1 MDKDSPALTYKDVLL
16 KPKRSPLSSRREA
29 NLDSRFTRNVELS
42 VPFVSSNMATVTE
55 HETAIAMAR
64 EGGIGVIHQ
73 FIPPE
78 KQAEQIEKVKRSTSY
93 IIHNPITVDPDTSL
107 KQAQRVMRENDITSV
122 LVEKKGKLKG
132 IMTRRDYIFE
142 DDSKTLVEELMTPR
156 SDLVTADPGIELE
169 EAKKVLFDNRIEKLP
184 LVEDNEI
191 KGLITGKDI
200 KKLEHWPQSNRD
212 KQGKLRVAAAVG
224 VSDAL
229 QRSEVLVESGVDV
242 LVLDIAHGHSDMMI
256 NTLEEMKNSFDID
269 VMAGNIA
276 TKEGAED
283 LINAGADG
291 LKVGI
296 GPSPVC
302 TTRVRA
308 GAGVPQFSAVKNV
321 AEYAQKQGVPITADG
336 GMRYPGDAAKAI
348 AAGASSI
355 YSGFFFAGTDEA
367 PGRIIFKDGR
377 RYKKYIGSASYENN
391 HKRKERKKD
400 ERIKERLDV
409 FVEGVSSLVDY
420 KGSVADV
427 ISSLKKGVQ
436 SSISYCGAEDISEM
450 QENSE
455 FVRITASGWQES
467 KSRGKEERS

>member
-16 KPKRSPLSSRREA
+16 KPKQTSLTSRTQAQLNSS
-29 NLDSRFTRNVELS
+29 FTRNVELN

-73 FIPPE
+73 FLPPE
-78 KQAEQIEKVKRSTSY
+78 KQAEEVKKVKRSTSY
-93 IIHNPITVDPDTSL
+93 VVEDPVTFEVGHTLKEAKDIMFEHDVTSLLITKDEKLAGILTNRDYNYEEDYSKTVD
-107 KQAQRVMRENDITSV
+107 
-122 LVEKKGKLKG
+122 
-132 IMTRRDYIFE
+132 
-142 DDSKTLVEELMTPR
+142 ELMTPK
-156 SDLVTADPGIELE
+156 DELITAEPEIKLE
-169 EAKKVLFDNRIEKLP
+169 QAKEILYENRIEKLP
-184 LVEDNEI
+184 LEENGEI
-191 KGLITGKDI
+191 RGLVTSKDI
-200 KKLEHWPQSNRD
+200 KKLEKWPDSNRD
-212 KQGKLRVAAAVG
+212 DKGKLRVAAAMG
-224 VSDAL
+224 VQDPM
-229 QRSEVLVESGVDV
+229 QRVEELISAEVDV

-256 NTLEEMKNSFDID
+256 DRLKEIKNNFDID

-283 LINAGADG
+283 LIEAGADG
-291 LKVGI
+291 LKIGI

-308 GAGVPQFSAVKNV
+308 GAGVPQFSAVKKV
-321 AEYAQKQGVPITADG
+321 SEYAQKKGVPTTADG
-336 GMRYPGDAAKAI
+336 GMRYPGDAAKAL

-377 RYKKYIGSASYENN
+377 RYKKYIGSASYENS

-420 KGSVADV
+420 KGAVADV

-436 SSISYCGAEDISEM
+436 SSISYCGAEDIQEM
-450 QENSE
+450 QQNSE